1 MRFHEA
7 MDSTD
12 DLQPPCDCG
21 ALGDHTKSLACSQP
35 PVVEI
40 EVSGGR
46 LACLEAIGLLRSNY
60 LVDIKHRW
68 QDPETGKL
76 VFKLTADLV
85 FVRPYFPP
93 PTPTPEAAVMGSLA
107 DAIGVPIRQDV
118 IQAITG
124 LDDQT
129 LTATLSALVAA
140 DQLEHI
146 APDEYRR
153 NQ

>member
-1 MRFHEA
+1 

-21 ALGDHTKSLACSQP
+21 ALGDHPAAMECFSL

-60 LVDIKHRW
+60 RVDIKHRW

-85 FVRPYFPP
+85 YVKPYIAP
-93 PTPTPEAAVMGSLA
+93 PTPTPEAAVMACLTDS
-107 DAIGVPIRQDV
+107 IGVQISQHDLLV
-118 IQAITG
+118 LTG

-129 LTATLSALVAA
+129 LTDTLTALTAAGEIERVA
-140 DQLEHI
+140 
-146 APDEYRR
+146 PGEYRKDS
-153 NQ
+153 

>member
-1 MRFHEA
+1 

-21 ALGDHTKSLACSQP
+21 ALGDHPAAMECFSL

-60 LVDIKHRW
+60 RVDIKHRW

-85 FVRPYFPP
+85 YVKPYIAP
-93 PTPTPEAAVMGSLA
+93 PTPTPEAAVLA
-107 DAIGVPIRQDV
+107 CLNDSIGVQISQYV
-118 IQAITG
+118 IQALTG

-129 LTATLSALVAA
+129 LTDTLAALTAA
-140 DQLEHI
+140 GEI
-146 APDEYRR
+146 ERVGPGEYRKDS
-153 NQ
+153 

>member
-1 MRFHEA
+1 

-21 ALGDHTKSLACSQP
+21 ALGDHPAVMECFNL

-40 EVSGGR
+40 EVSGSR

-60 LVDIKHRW
+60 RVDIKHRW

-85 FVRPYFPP
+85 YVKPYIAP
-93 PTPTPEAAVMGSLA
+93 PTPTPEAAVMACLNDS
-107 DAIGVPIRQDV
+107 IGVTMRQHV
-118 IQAITG
+118 LQALTN
-124 LDDQT
+124 LDGQT
-129 LTATLSALVAA
+129 LTDTLAALTAA
-140 DQLEHI
+140 GEIEHV
-146 APDEYRR
+146 APDEYRK
-153 NQ
+153 NA